1 MLVSVEYLTI
11 REPIEV
17 AGVYTPGK
25 FSPTAFRWR
34 NRKWTV
40 SEVTQTA
47 DERDGGV
54 QLRHYSVVANN
65 QVCRL
70 LFNRFTESWTLE
82 EVWDE
87 PLAAR

>member
-1 MLVSVEYLTI
+1 MEYLTI
-11 REPIEV
+11 HETVEV
-17 AGVYTPGK
+17 AGVYTPGH
-25 FSPTAFRWR
+25 FRPTAFLWSG
-34 NRKWTV
+34 RKWNV
-40 SEVTQTA
+40 SEITTVAQ
-47 DERDGGV
+47 ERDGGV

-70 LFNRFTESWTLE
+70 LFNRYTETWWLE